1 MEEFISK
8 KELKELMEI
17 EGDTRGT
24 TFKEDY
30 DFILLKRGK
39 EGLEKIKEALANLD
53 NPIKF
58 EEIHG
63 WEFYPVGLEAFMLI
77 LMKKVLN
84 FGDDEIEECGFF
96 GSRSSLIMKIF
107 FSHFVSVKMFANQ
120 APVMWKKYYTRGILK
135 VKEFNEEKK
144 QAILTIEDFCLHPLH
159 CLQLKGYFR
168 GIVEMIVNSKVTC
181 EEIKCV
187 HRGDLLHEFLIEY

>member
-1 MEEFISK
+1 MEEFISE

-39 EGLEKIKEALANLD
+39 EGLEKIKEVLVNLG

-58 EEIHG
+58 EEVHG
-63 WEFYPVGLEAFMLI
+63 WEFYPVGLEALMLL

-107 FSHFVSVKMFANQ
+107 FSHFVSIKMFADQ
-120 APVMWKKYYTRGILK
+120 SPVMWKKYYTRGILK
-135 VKEFNEEKK
+135 VKEFNENKK
-144 QAILTIEDFCLHPLH
+144 QAILTIENFSLHPLH

-168 GIVEMIVNSKVTC
+168 GIVEMIVNGKVVC
-181 EEIKCV
+181 EETKCF
-187 HRGDLLHEFLIEY
+187 HRGDPLHEFTIKY

>member
-1 MEEFISK
+1 MEEFILE
-8 KELKELMEI
+8 KELKELMKI

-39 EGLEKIKEALANLD
+39 EGLEKIKEALVKLG

-58 EEIHG
+58 EEVHG
-63 WEFYPVGLEAFMLI
+63 WEFYPVGLEALMLL

-84 FGDDEIEECGFF
+84 FGDDDIEECGFF

-107 FSHFVSVKMFANQ
+107 FSHFVSVKMFADQ
-120 APVMWKKYYTRGILK
+120 SPIMWKKYYTRGTLK
-135 VKEFNEEKK
+135 VKEFDEDKK
-144 QAILTIEDFCLHPLH
+144 QAILIIENFNLHPLH

-168 GIVEMIVNSKVTC
+168 GIVEMIVNSKVVC
-181 EEIKCV
+181 EETKCV
-187 HRGDLLHEFLIEY
+187 HRGDPFHEFTIKY